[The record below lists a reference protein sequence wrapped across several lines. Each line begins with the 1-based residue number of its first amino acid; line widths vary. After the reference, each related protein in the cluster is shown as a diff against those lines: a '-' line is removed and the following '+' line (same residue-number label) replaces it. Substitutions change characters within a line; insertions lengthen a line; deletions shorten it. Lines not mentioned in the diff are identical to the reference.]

1 MNDNLPPKLD
11 IDKLYL
17 TRRIDNIKDA
27 FDKLVIV
34 LDKNNNTFK
43 TYNNIVDA
51 YYQHLE
57 ETENK
62 QKR

>member
-17 TRRIDNIKDA
+17 SRRIDNIKDS

-34 LDKNNNTFK
+34 LDKTTNTFK

-57 ETENK
+57 EKENIIK
-62 QKR
+62 

>member
-57 ETENK
+57 EKERNN
-62 QKR
+62 

>member
-17 TRRIDNIKDA
+17 SRRIDNIKDA

-57 ETENK
+57 EKERNN
-62 QKR
+62 